1 MTSETETI
9 GLSTEEKDLAS
20 LVGKRVLE
28 DMLAAIIGYLPTR
41 VALFDPQGRALVELS
56 PCEYC
61 QALKGRDGSPVCTGF
76 YSSFVQDT
84 ARIQTPLERSCPGGC
99 LMHSE
104 PVLFGGHTLGV
115 LLLRLSAPPTDLG
128 ALAPIADAFSLPSEV
143 LFQKAGLVPV
153 SPEPL
158 VLAAR
163 DHLAQTAR
171 LIPEL
176 YRAVLAERK
185 ARELA
190 AIQAIVAT
198 VSQAKDAKSLA
209 KRAMET
215 ILELL
220 HLEIGGLAFYDSQ
233 KGELV
238 TAAIIGLPPE
248 LAAHYSR
255 ISLKTGSGIAAQVAK
270 THQPVLVTDVS
281 HPSFTVGNSQ
291 EVIKQL
297 RISSLV
303 IMPLLVAGEFVG
315 GIEVAAQ
322 GERRF
327 TQEDLDL
334 ISSVATPLG
343 VGLRRLR
350 LQEDLQTR
358 NQELLALN
366 SITASISRS
375 LNLEAILHDSLD
387 NVIEL
392 FQAKVGTL
400 YLVDEAGEN
409 LVLSASRNAPDWF
422 LTMAGTLPFGTG
434 LAGKTAQTGGPLR
447 VGNMTELYQDY
458 PDILRRMEETYGKGR
473 ETLYVAV
480 PLISRDRV
488 LGVMHLVF
496 RGPREFRPEEL
507 GLLGSIGNQIGPA
520 IQNARL
526 YESEHHRRAQLAGL
540 SEIVRALSAEHDLGT
555 LLKMIVTR
563 AAEVMHAQATSLMM
577 WDEEEEHLLIRA
589 SQGLSPRYAAE
600 YGIPRER
607 TLNLETSPDG
617 RFAPIILAEL
627 ADQPFGNM
635 EFNKEEGLR
644 SLLTIP
650 LAGSKTPTHRGR
662 RAGLSGLLN
671 IYSKGEPR
679 EFRPEEVELAAIF
692 ADQAAVALDNARL
705 LAERERRIAQ
715 LGVLN
720 QISQAI
726 SATLRFDQLLD
737 LIYWQVSRVMDTANF
752 YIALAYPEKNSLT
765 FEYFVEDRKRS
776 ERQSR
781 QMANGLTEHIL
792 RSRKPLLISGNIAA
806 ACQDLGVELMGRLSQ
821 SYLGVPMTIGETII
835 GVIAV
840 QSYTREDAYGTDDQE
855 LLATIAHQAAIA
867 VENARL
873 YEATSQRMK
882 EIAILYRIAQSL
894 STSLDLDS
902 LLANFLEVLNQELG
916 YRWAIL
922 LLVDREKNEL
932 FIRACP
938 PDYPQEVKEKVRFKI
953 GAEGISGHVARTG
966 EPVVLSDVTQD
977 PRYAPGLIQAR
988 SEIAVPL
995 KIGGEVIGVLDIED
1009 PAPGAFGDR
1018 DLRLLS
1024 SLAAQVAIAIEN
1036 ARLYQATSER
1046 AKELAILYDI
1056 GRNLTLNLDL
1066 DSLLNQILGAMQE
1079 SFGYLNCAILLLDR
1093 EKNEL
1098 FIKAARGYTE
1108 EVIRNRRIRIGEEG
1122 ITGWVAARG
1131 EPLNVPDVTRNGR
1144 YVEGV
1149 VSSRSE
1155 LAVPLRIGKEVIGVL
1170 DVESQEVGAFDEK
1183 DERMLA
1189 SFAAQAAIAIEN
1201 ARLYANLEERV
1212 HELDILSLIT
1222 GRINAGISISETL
1235 ETVVDEIRKVIPYD
1249 TAILY
1254 FSDSGGTTLHP
1265 QIVRLASAEFPQDY
1279 IDRLR
1284 TFPVPF
1290 GKGLVG
1296 WSAQEKEPLNC
1307 PNVLHDPRRLDL
1319 PETPSL
1325 LSVLAVPFVVEQKTI
1340 GALALSQLGERRF
1353 ASSDLRLLRVLA
1365 DDCAIA
1371 IHKARLF
1378 DETQRLAILDG
1389 LTGLANSRHFYNELK
1404 KEMERAERYSKPVSL
1419 ILFDIDDFKKVND
1432 SLGHQVGDNLL
1443 RELAQILPTLTRKSD
1458 LLARYG
1464 GEEFAV
1470 LLPETSREHALAT
1483 AERIRAKVE
1492 GHIYP
1497 GVDLPRGRMTISLGV
1512 ATYPY
1517 DAATHRDFVRAT
1529 DIALYA
1535 AKRAGKNRVFSYET
1549 LSLKQSPAPGGAGG
1563 EPDAGYE
1570 FRGSP
1575 GREEG

>member
-9 GLSTEEKDLAS
+9 GLPTEEKDLAS

-41 VALFDPQGRALVELS
+41 AALFDPQGRALVELS

-61 QALKGRDGSPVCTGF
+61 QALKGRDGFPVCNGF

-84 ARIQTPLERSCPGGC
+84 ARTQTPLERSCPGGC

-115 LLLRLSAPPTDLG
+115 LLLCLSAPPTDPA
-128 ALAPIADAFSLPSEV
+128 ALAPIADAFSLPGEV
-143 LFQKAGLVPV
+143 LLQKAGLVPE

-215 ILELL
+215 ILELM
-220 HLEIGGLAFYDSQ
+220 HLEIGGLALFDPH
-233 KGELV
+233 KNELV
-238 TAAIIGLPPE
+238 SAAIIGLPPE
-248 LAAHYSR
+248 FAAHFAR
-255 ISLKTGSGIAAQVAK
+255 IPLQEGSGIAAQVAQ
-270 THQPVLVTDVS
+270 TRQPLLVTDVS
-281 HPSFTVGNSQ
+281 QHSFTVGNSPQ
-291 EVIKQL
+291 VIEQL
-297 RISSLV
+297 QISSLLM
-303 IMPLLVAGEFVG
+303 MPLQVAGEFVG

-322 GERRF
+322 GDRRF
-327 TQEDLDL
+327 TPEDLDL
-334 ISSVATPLG
+334 LASVATPLG
-343 VGLRRLR
+343 VGLRRLL
-350 LQEDLQTR
+350 LQEDLQNR

-366 SITASISRS
+366 SIAASISRS
-375 LNLEAILHDSLD
+375 LNLDVILHDALD
-387 NVIEL
+387 NVMEL
-392 FQAKVGTL
+392 FQAQGGTL
-400 YLVDEAGEN
+400 YLVDEKEGSLA
-409 LVLSASRNAPDWF
+409 LRAHRNAPEWY
-422 LTMAGTLPFGTG
+422 LSLATTLPFGKG
-434 LAGKTAQTGGPLR
+434 IAGKSAKQGGLPG
-447 VGNMTELYQDY
+447 VGNLADLYKDH
-458 PDILRRMEETYGKGR
+458 PDLLLKMEETYGRDR
-473 ETLYVAV
+473 ETLYIAV
-480 PLISRDRV
+480 PLLSKDRAQGV
-488 LGVMHLVF
+488 LHLVF
-496 RGPREFRPEEL
+496 PGPREFRVEEL
-507 GLLGSIGNQIGPA
+507 NLLAAIGSQIGAA
-520 IQNARL
+520 IENARL
-526 YESEHHRRAQLAGL
+526 YEAERRQRAQLAGL
-540 SEIVRALSAEHDLGT
+540 SEIIRALLAEHDLGS

-563 AAEVMHAQATSLMM
+563 ATEVMHAQATSLFL
-577 WDEEEEHLLIRA
+577 WDEAEEYLVIRA
-589 SQGLSPRYAAE
+589 SQGLSDLYVAKQR
-600 YGIPRER
+600 IPRNR
-607 TLNLETSPDG
+607 VANLESLPDG
-617 RFAPIILAEL
+617 RFAPQVVPDLATQSRGDRDL
-627 ADQPFGNM
+627 AQG
-635 EFNKEEGLR
+635 EGLR
-644 SLLTIP
+644 SLLSLP
-650 LAGSKTPTHRGR
+650 LSGSWPSRRRGLPIGILNFYSKTDKQT
-662 RAGLSGLLN
+662 
-671 IYSKGEPR
+671 
-679 EFRPEEVELAAIF
+679 FRTEEVELAAIF

-737 LIYWQVSRVMDTANF
+737 LIYWQVSRVMDTSNF
-752 YIALAYPEKNSLT
+752 YIALAYPEKNLLS

-776 ERQSR
+776 ERESR
-781 QMANGLTEHIL
+781 QMANGLTEYIL
-792 RSRKPLLISGNIAA
+792 RTKRPLLLSANIAA
-806 ACQDLGVELMGRLSQ
+806 ACRDLGVELLGRLSK
-821 SYLGVPMTIGETII
+821 SYLGVPMIIGENVV
-835 GVIAV
+835 GVLAV
-840 QSYTREDAYGTDDQE
+840 QSYAREEAYGMDDQE
-855 LLATIAHQAAIA
+855 LLATIATQAAIA

-882 EIAILYRIAQSL
+882 EIGILYRIAQSL

-916 YRWAIL
+916 YRWTIL

-938 PDYPQEVKEKVRFKI
+938 PDYPQEVQEKVRFKI
-953 GAEGISGHVARTG
+953 GAEGISGHVALTG

-1066 DSLLNQILGAMQE
+1066 DSLLDQILGAMQE

-1144 YVEGV
+1144 YVEGA

-1170 DVESQEVGAFDEK
+1170 DVESQEVAAFQAK
-1183 DERMLA
+1183 DLRMLT

-1201 ARLYANLEERV
+1201 ARLYANLEARV
-1212 HELDILSLIT
+1212 HELDLLTLIT
-1222 GRINAGISISETL
+1222 GRINAGLGLEKTL

-1254 FSDSGGTTLHP
+1254 FSDSEGTTLHP
-1265 QIVRLASAEFPQDY
+1265 QIVRLASAEYPQDY

-1296 WSAQEKEPLNC
+1296 WSAKEKEPLNC
-1307 PNVLHDPRRLDL
+1307 PNVLKDPRRLDL

-1325 LSVLAVPFVVEQKTI
+1325 LSVLTVPFVVEQKTI
-1340 GALALSQLGERRF
+1340 GALALSQIGERRF
-1353 ASSDLRLLRVLA
+1353 APSDLRLLRVLA

-1492 GHIYP
+1492 GHVYP

-1517 DAATHRDFVRAT
+1517 DAATHRDFVRAA